1 MTDHTGT
8 HITGSSA
15 AECVSRYFRTP
26 EAMLPLLCTKSNGR
40 KPGFFRVGSDAIAY
54 GQCATISL
62 SDSPTRHLA
71 DAWERVSTADGIGV
85 LPFDLNEVVRN
96 LHLETYSVAVSGWR
110 KYVRNAYYSVR
121 PKLTVGTRK
130 YLQRMYLS
138 GWKKVSFPH
147 WPVDR
152 SADRLLEQAL
162 ALGLKASG
170 AATIPFIWFW
180 PGAHSSC
187 AIVTH
192 DVEATMGR
200 DFTGKLIELDASFGM
215 KASYQV
221 VPEERYDVPMA
232 YLDLIRD
239 HGCEVNV
246 HDLNHD
252 GMLFSD
258 RNTFLERAKA
268 INRYGRTF
276 RARGFRS
283 GAMYR
288 NQEWFQALEFE
299 YDMSVPNVAHLEP
312 QGGGCCSI
320 MPYFIGNLLELPLTT
335 IQDYAV
341 FHIFGERNIDIWKEQ
356 ISEIQRNHGL
366 ITILSHPDY
375 IIESWAQDIY
385 AELLG
390 YLAGEVSAKNIW
402 LTTPGQVNDW
412 WRLRSKLSLQPEGA
426 GWQIVGEGSD
436 RARIAYASLVDGVL
450 QYSFDPM
457 SPGTISKTANP
468 ASGKTL

>member
-1 MTDHTGT
+1 MTTPNSNPTSAQAGNLVAGT
-8 HITGSSA
+8 SA
-15 AECVSRYFRTP
+15 AECVSWFFRTP
-26 EAMLPLLCTKSNGR
+26 EAMLPLLSTKSNGR
-40 KPGFFRVGSDAIAY
+40 KPGFFRFGSDAIAF
-54 GQCATISL
+54 GQCASIPL
-62 SDSPTRHLA
+62 SDSPRRHLA
-71 DAWERVSTADGIGV
+71 DAWERVSVAGGMGV
-85 LPFDLNEVVRN
+85 LPFDLNEVVSN
-96 LHLETYSVAVSGWR
+96 LHMEEYSAAVSGWR
-110 KYVRNAYYSVR
+110 KYLRDAYYAIR
-121 PKLTVGTRK
+121 PKLNVGTRK
-130 YLQRMYLS
+130 YLQRIYLS
-138 GWKKVSFPH
+138 GWREVPFPH

-152 SADRLLEQAL
+152 SADRLVEQAL
-162 ALGLKASG
+162 ALALKASG
-170 AATIPFIWFW
+170 AASVPFLWFW
-180 PGAHSSC
+180 PGEHSSC

-192 DVEATMGR
+192 DVEATEGR
-200 DFTGKLIELDASFGM
+200 EFTKTLIALDASFGV

-221 VPEERYDVPMA
+221 VPELRYDVPPA

-258 RNTFLERAKA
+258 RSTFLERAKA
-268 INRYGRTF
+268 INRYGRSF

-288 NQEWFQALEFE
+288 NQKWFPALEFE

-375 IIESWAQDIY
+375 LIEGWAREIY
-385 AELLG
+385 TELLDH
-390 YLAGEVSAKNIW
+390 LATEVSAKNIW

-412 WRLRSKLSLQPEGA
+412 WRLRSKLSIQPMGA
-426 GWQIVGEGSD
+426 GWEIVGEGSE
-436 RARIAYASLVDGVL
+436 RARIAYASLDGETL
-450 QYSFDPM
+450 RYSFDAP
-457 SPGTISKTANP
+457 
-468 ASGKTL
+468 

>member
-1 MTDHTGT
+1 MTQTSDANLMHADTNAT
-8 HITGSSA
+8 AAESSA
-15 AECVSRYFRTP
+15 AECVSRLFRTP
-26 EAMLPLLCTKSNGR
+26 EATLPLLSAESNGS
-40 KPGFFRVGSDAIAY
+40 KPGFFRFGSDAIAF
-54 GQCATISL
+54 GKCPAIPLADSL
-62 SDSPTRHLA
+62 HKNLA
-71 DAWERVSTADGIGV
+71 DAQKWVSTADGIGA
-85 LPFDLNEVVRN
+85 LPFDLNEVVSN
-96 LHLETYSVAVSGWR
+96 LHLEAYSTAASGWR
-110 KYVRNAYYSVR
+110 KHARDVYYAIR
-121 PKLTVGTRK
+121 PMLTVGARK

-138 GWKKVSFPH
+138 GWRNMLFPR
-147 WPVDR
+147 WPLDR
-152 SADRLLEQAL
+152 SADCLVEQAL

-170 AATIPFIWFW
+170 EAAVPFIWFW
-180 PGAHSSC
+180 PGEHSSC

-192 DVEATMGR
+192 DVEATKGR
-200 DFTGKLIELDASFGM
+200 DFTGKLIELDASFGV

-221 VPEERYDVPMA
+221 VPELRYDVPPA

-258 RNTFLERAKA
+258 RDVFLERVKA
-268 INRYGRTF
+268 INRYGRSF

-288 NQEWFQALEFE
+288 NQEWFPALDFE

-312 QGGGCCSI
+312 QRGGCCTI

-341 FHIFGERNIDIWKEQ
+341 FYLFGERNIDIWKEQ

-375 IIESWAQDIY
+375 VIEDWAQGIY
-385 AELLG
+385 AELLS
-390 YLAGEVSAKNIW
+390 YLTSEVSAKNIW

-412 WRLRSKLSLQPEGA
+412 WRLRSKLSLQPKDG
-426 GWQIVGEGSD
+426 GWQIVGEGSE
-436 RARIAYASLVDGVL
+436 RARIAYASLDGETL
-450 QYSFDPM
+450 HYSFDAP
-457 SPGTISKTANP
+457 
-468 ASGKTL
+468 

>member
-1 MTDHTGT
+1 MHADTNATAVE
-8 HITGSSA
+8 SSA
-15 AECVSRYFRTP
+15 AECVSRLFRTP
-26 EAMLPLLCTKSNGR
+26 EATLPLLSAKLNGSR
-40 KPGFFRVGSDAIAY
+40 PGFFRFGPDAIVF
-54 GQCATISL
+54 GRCAAIPL
-62 SDSPTRHLA
+62 SNSPAKRLS
-71 DAWERVSTADGIGV
+71 DAWERVSTVGGTGA
-85 LPFDLNEVVRN
+85 LPFDLNEVVSN
-96 LHLETYSVAVSGWR
+96 LHLEVYSTAVSGWR
-110 KYVRNAYYSVR
+110 KYARDAYYAIR
-121 PKLTVGTRK
+121 PRLTVGTRK
-130 YLQRMYLS
+130 YLQRMYLA
-138 GWKKVSFPH
+138 GWHKVPFPH

-152 SADRLLEQAL
+152 SADLLVEQAL

-170 AATIPFIWFW
+170 AAAIPFIWFW
-180 PGAHSSC
+180 PGEHSSC

-192 DVEATMGR
+192 DVEAMKGR
-200 DFTGKLIELDASFGM
+200 DFTGKLIELDASFGV

-221 VPEERYDVPMA
+221 VPERRYDVPSA

-258 RNTFLERAKA
+258 RDVFLERAKA
-268 INRYGRTF
+268 INRYGRSF
-276 RARGFRS
+276 QARGFRS

-288 NQEWFQALEFE
+288 NQEWFRALDFE

-312 QGGGCCSI
+312 QRGGCCTI

-375 IIESWAQDIY
+375 LIESWAQEIY
-385 AELLG
+385 AELLS
-390 YLAGEVSAKNIW
+390 YLTSEVSAKNIW
-402 LTTPGQVNDW
+402 LTTSGQVNDW
-412 WRLRSKLSLQPEGA
+412 WRLRSKLSLQPKDG
-426 GWQIVGEGSD
+426 GWQIVGEGSE
-436 RARIAYASLVDGVL
+436 RARIAYASLNGETL
-450 QYSFDPM
+450 RYSFDPPR
-457 SPGTISKTANP
+457 SAGTGNP
-468 ASGKTL
+468 